1 MKHTVIRMFGGDLI
15 LDPRKAL
22 IWPEEKSIFISDT
35 HFGKSSIF
43 RNFGLQ
49 IPEGS
54 DKETLS
60 VISGLIRDYPVK
72 RLFILGDFVHGRLP
86 EKHMFFNL
94 FNMWKKSHQKLSIIL
109 VLGNHDSN
117 LENLCLGDL
126 EMYDSYMVKTTEL
139 VHDPQS
145 ATTSSFISG
154 HVHPFLNFRAWEESL
169 RMPIF
174 LCSDQ
179 NIVLPAFGLFTGGKN
194 VDLTL
199 GQVAYAIYPDGSD
212 IIRIPHLESR
222 LGNS

>member
-1 MKHTVIRMFGGDLI
+1 MKHIIIRMFEQDLI

-22 IWPEEKSIFISDT
+22 IWPSEKSVFISDT

-43 RNFGLQ
+43 RKFGLQ

-54 DKETLS
+54 DKETLLL
-60 VISGLIRDYPVK
+60 ISGLIRDYSVT

-86 EKHMFFNL
+86 REHMFIEL
-94 FNMWKKSHQKLSIIL
+94 FNMWKKSHINLSVIL
-109 VLGNHDSN
+109 VLGNHDSH
-117 LENLCLGDL
+117 LENLCFKDM
-126 EMYDSYMVKTTEL
+126 EIHDSYMFKSTEL
-139 VHDPQS
+139 VHDPQR

-154 HVHPFLNFRAWEESL
+154 HVHPFLNFRASQESL

-174 LCSDQ
+174 WCSDQ

-194 VDLTL
+194 IDLTS

-212 IIRIPHLESR
+212 IIRIPH
-222 LGNS
+222 